1 MHRRKHRFATVY
13 IEMYILLLCNF
24 SQTAT
29 DILHYCIRIQLLPFV
44 WIFTLIQLRNL
55 DRIFYQ
61 RDQTLCFVINSA
73 RKLLD
78 VLFFDKSVLDDLC
91 KSRNRSQRC
100 FQLMRYICRKF
111 SA

>member
-29 DILHYCIRIQLLPFV
+29 DILHYCIRIQLLPFI

-78 VLFFDKSVLDDLC
+78 VLLTSPSWMISANPEIEV
-91 KSRNRSQRC
+91 RGV
-100 FQLMRYICRKF
+100 F
-111 SA
+111 SS